1 MKGRMK
7 VWGQQVGVESTGLG
21 RAPSQRSRGWMCVW
35 SLDWGS
41 LVGSRLGV
49 GVVRELGKDAVRAG
63 VRLIWTGVGEGKGSV
78 CVCVCVCVWSGL
90 VWAWSE

>member
-1 MKGRMK
+1 MK

-63 VRLIWTGVGEGKGSV
+63 VRLIWTGVGEGRGLGV
-78 CVCVCVCVWSGL
+78 GVVRELWGGGSGL